1 MGGKERL
8 DLGLDRLHQHPPGA
22 IPQHGQQRVVGD
34 ARSWSRQGN
43 NAILVHGVSSR
54 VTSTITED
62 TPPPT
67 PATKFGYSS
76 VYDLVR
82 WYTERR
88 LQRWLTRRSGRQGT
102 GYRRYPKSYL
112 YQALGLYEL
121 PRAYV
126 DPPSAKARELE
137 REPDAGN
144 PHVRFDERRL
154 ETEPCRA
161 GLRGRSES
169 DAVTP
174 PGG

>member
-1 MGGKERL
+1 MGGKERP

-76 VYDLVR
+76 QSGEVDR
-82 WYTERR
+82 SGKISRFGDA
-88 LQRWLTRRSGRQGT
+88 LTRTYLFEAAGALLSRVARWSALKAWGVRLA
-102 GYRRYPKSYL
+102 RRIGGK
-112 YQALGLYEL
+112 
-121 PRAYV
+121 
-126 DPPSAKARELE
+126 KARVALA
-137 REPDAGN
+137 RKLAVLMHRVWTDG
-144 PHVRFDERRL
+144 
-154 ETEPCRA
+154 TEFRWTEEA
-161 GLRGRSES
+161 AS
-169 DAVTP
+169 A
-174 PGG
+174 

>member
-76 VYDLVR
+76 GALNPMPIRTYLK
-82 WYTERR
+82 
-88 LQRWLTRRSGRQGT
+88 
-102 GYRRYPKSYL
+102 YRDSNR
-112 YQALGLYEL
+112 
-121 PRAYV
+121 V
-126 DPPSAKARELE
+126 
-137 REPDAGN
+137 
-144 PHVRFDERRL
+144 
-154 ETEPCRA
+154 
-161 GLRGRSES
+161 
-169 DAVTP
+169 
-174 PGG
+174 